1 MEWQTLI
8 IIAAAILILTGK
20 GDFLMAG
27 YNTASKED
35 KQKCNV
41 KRLRIIVASILI
53 LGAVLTAFR
62 SVIGPGLSGGVIVVV
77 CIVGIVL
84 ANTWAQK

>member
-8 IIAAAILILTGK
+8 IIAAAILILAGK

-77 CIVGIVL
+77 CIIGIVL

>member
-8 IIAAAILILTGK
+8 IIAAAILILAGK